1 MPPLPPPNQPTVDA
15 IYQWHERRQRSG
27 GRGHL
32 GASQIGA
39 PCERALWYGFRWAL
53 KVKHAGRL
61 LRLFETGQLAEQRFV
76 AELRA
81 VGVEVHEIN
90 PDTGAQFSVSSCRG
104 HFGGSMDGVALG
116 LLEAPKT
123 WHVLEFK
130 THSAKSFAALKK
142 DGVEKSKPEHAAQ
155 MQVYMHL
162 AGLERA
168 FYLAVDKNTDEL
180 YSERLHHD
188 EAAALRLLAKASRI
202 IDAAEPPGRIS
213 EDPAFY
219 LCRWCAYQDICHGTE
234 FAARTCR
241 TCLHSTPVDQGQWD
255 CARWGKVL
263 TDQEQRDG
271 CGAQKFIPALVPG
284 EQVDVRDDAV
294 IYRMPDGS
302 EWSDS
307 ECPF

>member
-81 VGVEVHEIN
+81 AGIEVHEL
-90 PDTGAQFSVSSCRG
+90 DETGAQFSVSSCRG

-168 FYLAVDKNTDEL
+168 FYLAVNKDTDEL
-180 YSERLHHD
+180 YSERLRHD
-188 EAAALRLLAKASRI
+188 EAAALRLIAKAERVI
-202 IDAAEPPGRIS
+202 GAGEPPTRIS
-213 EDPAFY
+213 EDASFY
-219 LCRWCAYQDICHGTE
+219 LCRWCAYSDICHGDGW
-234 FAARTCR
+234 ADRNCR
-241 TCLHSTPVDQGQWD
+241 TCLHSTTVDQGQWD

-263 TDQEQRDG
+263 TDQEQREG
-271 CGAQKFIPALVPG
+271 CGAHKFLPALVPG
-284 EQVDVRDDAV
+284 EQVDANETGVG
-294 IYRMPDGS
+294 YRMPDGS
-302 EWSDS
+302 MWWDTEV
-307 ECPF
+307 PF

>member
-1 MPPLPPPNQPTVDA
+1 MPPLPPPANPTIDA
-15 IYQWHERRQRSG
+15 IYQWHESRQSSG

-39 PCERALWYGFRWAL
+39 PCERALWYQFRWAL
-53 KVKHAGRL
+53 KVRHAGRL
-61 LRLFETGQLAEQRFV
+61 LRLFETGNLAEPRFV

-90 PDTGAQFSVSSCRG
+90 PDTGAQFSVSAVRG

-168 FYLAVDKNTDEL
+168 FYLAVNKARYYNTF
-180 YSERLHHD
+180 SIG
-188 EAAALRLLAKASRI
+188 A
-202 IDAAEPPGRIS
+202 PGRVG
-213 EDPAFY
+213 EGRQFFHMY
-219 LCRWCAYQDICHGTE
+219 LFHRLTGFCLLNDQDII
-234 FAARTCR
+234 
-241 TCLHSTPVDQGQWD
+241 S
-255 CARWGKVL
+255 L
-263 TDQEQRDG
+263 TDPHKGE
-271 CGAQKFIPALVPG
+271 FPAIRRPRTG
-284 EQVDVRDDAV
+284 
-294 IYRMPDGS
+294 
-302 EWSDS
+302 
-307 ECPF
+307 

>member
-15 IYQWHERRQRSG
+15 IYQWHESRQSSG

-39 PCERALWYGFRWAL
+39 PCERALWYQFRWAY
-53 KVKHAGRL
+53 KVRHAGRL

-90 PDTGAQFSVSSCRG
+90 PDTGAQFSVSAVKG

-116 LLEAPKT
+116 ILEAPKT
-123 WHVLEFK
+123 WHVVEMK
-130 THSAKSFAALKK
+130 THSEKSFSDLKK
-142 DGVEKSKPEHAAQ
+142 NGVEKSKPEHFSQ
-155 MQVYMHL
+155 CQIYMHL

-168 FYLAVDKNTDEL
+168 FYIAVNKNTDEL

-202 IDAAEPPGRIS
+202 IDAAEPPSRIS

-219 LCRWCAYQDICHGTE
+219 LCRWCSYHDICHGTE
-234 FAARTCR
+234 FAARNCR

-263 TDQEQRDG
+263 TDQEQREG
-271 CGAQKFIPALVPG
+271 CPTHLYIPALVFG
-284 EQVDVRDDAV
+284 NQVDAAEDGVK
-294 IYRMPDGS
+294 YEMPDGS
-302 EWSDS
+302 EWWDGV
-307 ECPF
+307 PF

>member
-81 VGVEVHEIN
+81 AGIEVHEL
-90 PDTGAQFSVSSCRG
+90 DETGAQFSVSSCRG

-202 IDAAEPPGRIS
+202 IDAAEPPSRIS

-219 LCRWCAYQDICHGTE
+219 LCRWCSYHDICHGTE
-234 FAARTCR
+234 FAARNCR

-263 TDQEQRDG
+263 TDQEQREG
-271 CGAQKFIPALVPG
+271 CGAHKFIPALVPG